1 MFRGRSRVER
11 FRRGSK
17 DFEWPLKRVALALI
31 LWNVGNYG
39 STNHGSA
46 RLVDGPHGLS
56 KGRAGGHDVID

>member
-1 MFRGRSRVER
+1 VFRGRSRVEG

-17 DFEWPLKRVALALI
+17 GFEWPLKRVVLALI
-31 LWNVGNYG
+31 LGNVGNYG